1 MDTDKTRILRQIGGI
16 TIMEKNLI
24 EIEEKINQYF
34 LTENFNSVIKEYRN
48 LWSTRRT
55 KGVENF
61 VSSINVALADIE
73 AKIQVCDYSNDFLWT
88 VNILPLFLLYD
99 LPDKTKHKVFIGKI
113 IVNQRKMHDS
123 IGINEGWGSE
133 VKARFFDKYVYRD
146 IRDDWFLHNV
156 DVLTLSQIMKIET
169 KSIQENKI
177 KTLKQS
183 IKNSQKG
190 RKRMF
195 KEEQQQRKEL
205 DIVSA
210 WSY

>member
-1 MDTDKTRILRQIGGI
+1 MAD
-16 TIMEKNLI
+16 
-24 EIEEKINQYF
+24 IEEKI
-34 LTENFNSVIKEYRN
+34 
-48 LWSTRRT
+48 
-55 KGVENF
+55 
-61 VSSINVALADIE
+61 
-73 AKIQVCDYSNDFLWT
+73 QVCNYSNDFLWT
-88 VNILPLFLLYD
+88 VNTLPLFLLYD
-99 LPDKTKHKVFIGKI
+99 LPDKTKHKVLIGKI
-113 IVNQRKMHDS
+113 IVNQRKMHDN
-123 IGINEGWGSE
+123 IGIDEGWGSE
-133 VKARFFDKYVYRD
+133 VKARFFDEYVYRD
-146 IRDDWFLHNV
+146 IRNDWFLHNV

-205 DIVSA
+205 GIVSA